1 MNTTTSYMND
11 FLDLVATIPIAQLFI
26 AGVFAVIMTE
36 LIKYVIDV
44 KESSI
49 GIHRRN
55 GDLISAKMAT
65 LLYTSI
71 ILFSNVLSYITYT
84 QASEYVLIYI
94 TERIIVDFA
103 FVFISILTVW
113 FYLKLTNY
121 SRN

>member
-1 MNTTTSYMND
+1 MNPTAFYVNEISEIVKM
-11 FLDLVATIPIAQLFI
+11 IPIAQLFI

-36 LIKYVIDV
+36 LIKYILGV

-49 GIHRRN
+49 GIHSSN
-55 GDLISAKMAT
+55 GELISARMAT

-84 QASEYVLIYI
+84 HASEYALSYI
-94 TERIIVDFA
+94 TEKIIVDFA
-103 FVFISILTVW
+103 FVLISILGVW

-121 SRN
+121 SRK

>member
-1 MNTTTSYMND
+1 MNLIARNEI
-11 FLDLVATIPIAQLFI
+11 FDLMANIPIAQLFI

-36 LIKYVIDV
+36 VIKYVLGV

-49 GIHRRN
+49 GIHNPSGELMTAR
-55 GDLISAKMAT
+55 MAT
-65 LLYTSI
+65 FLYTSI

-84 QASEYVLIYI
+84 YTSEYALSYI
-94 TERIIVDFA
+94 TERVIVDFA
-103 FVFISILTVW
+103 FVFISIFGVW